1 MVKLAAK
8 RAQRVR
14 NKLRK
19 SKLSRTRLSVHI
31 SNSNIYAQ
39 LIDDVHSKTIVSSSS
54 KVLKLKSAN
63 IESAT
68 KVGEDIAKKAV
79 KEKIKDVVYDRGSY
93 LYHGKVKALAE
104 AARENG
110 LKF

>member
-1 MVKLAAK
+1 MVNLATK

-19 SKLSRTRLSVHI
+19 SKLSRTRLSVYI
-31 SNSNIYAQ
+31 SNNNIYAQ
-39 LIDDVHSKTIVSSSS
+39 LIDDVHSKTIASSSS

-63 IESAT
+63 IESAI
-68 KVGEDIAKKAV
+68 KVGQDIAKKAA
-79 KEKIKDVVYDRGSY
+79 KEKVIDVVYDRGSY

>member
-8 RAQRVR
+8 RARSVR
-14 NKLRK
+14 MKLRK
-19 SKLSRTRLSVHI
+19 SQLSRTRLSVHI

-63 IESAT
+63 IESAI